1 MAYQALQG
9 PCGQKLIMLEKEL
22 QRLRELVYMDAL
34 TGLLNYRAFKEEMQ
48 KRLDTGKAFGLLY
61 LDLDRF
67 KQVNDQFGHLAG
79 DRLLREV
86 ASVLEIA
93 AGLDAQVYRLG
104 GDEFALIADTGQD
117 IETVHE
123 RILLGFEQ
131 EDKLKIGDLRIGV
144 SIGSAKFPEDGR
156 TYEELLGLADCCMY
170 ADKHR
175 RKADHF
181 V

>member
-1 MAYQALQG
+1 MALQALHG
-9 PCGQKLIMLEKEL
+9 PCGQKLIMEL

-34 TGLLNYRAFKEEMQ
+34 TGLLNYRAFREEMQ

-86 ASVLEIA
+86 ASVLGAA
-93 AGLDAQVYRLG
+93 AGPNAHVYRLG
-104 GDEFALIADTGQD
+104 GDEFALIADAGKD
-117 IETVHE
+117 IDTVHE

-131 EDKLKIGDLRIGV
+131 EDQLKIGALRIGV
-144 SIGSAKFPEDGR
+144 SIGTATFPEDGR